1 MKPAEDIDK
10 LIKKLRYKTDA
21 ETHDRV
27 LGNVMQA
34 LDKFEKQKSGVT
46 APNIWRT
53 IMKSPITKLAAAAV
67 IIAAI
72 MLGMYALTG
81 SVEVTS
87 ITMAQVRQA
96 MQRIDWM
103 QIINKGGNENVTR
116 GGPQTDWFSFAS
128 KTHIGIGFRDGIVSY
143 DDFKTRKQLYWPG
156 TGKYIYESP
165 IDETTEFAYGFTG
178 PFEMIDKTFRIIQ
191 AEHNSEIVKEL
202 GTYEG
207 QKVDVWT
214 IIRDVKNLPGATR
227 TLTVYIDIGRKLPV
241 AATYDHTQQDGT
253 VLRESDIEFKY
264 PETGPADIYE
274 AGAPRSAKIKHS
286 PKP

>member
-1 MKPAEDIDK
+1 MRPAEDIDK
-10 LIKKLRYKTDA
+10 LIKKLRYKTGA

-27 LGNVMQA
+27 LGNVMRA
-34 LDKFEKQKSGVT
+34 LDKFEKQKSGAT
-46 APNIWRT
+46 APNIRRT

-103 QIINKGGNENVTR
+103 QIINKGGDENEPR
-116 GGPQTDWFSFAS
+116 IQSPHIDWYSFDS
-128 KTHIGIGFRDGIVSY
+128 KVQVSIAMRRIVY
-143 DDFKTRKQLYWPG
+143 IDFKTRKQLWWNPA
-156 TGKYIYESP
+156 GKNIYEQT
-165 IDETTEFAYGFTG
+165 IEQTREFADGAAG
-178 PFEMIDKTFRIIQ
+178 PFEMVDRAFRIIQ
-191 AEHNSEIVKEL
+191 AEHGSNIVREL
-202 GTYEG
+202 GTYQG
-207 QKVDVWT
+207 QKVEVWT
-214 IIRDVKNLPGATR
+214 VIRDVKSGGSR